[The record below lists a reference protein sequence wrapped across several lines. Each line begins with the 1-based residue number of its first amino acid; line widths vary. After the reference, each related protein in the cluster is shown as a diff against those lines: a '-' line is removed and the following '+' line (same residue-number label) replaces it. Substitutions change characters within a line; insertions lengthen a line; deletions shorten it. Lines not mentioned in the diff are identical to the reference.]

1 MVGWH
6 HQLNGHEFEQTLGD
20 SEGQGS
26 LACCSPWGRKE
37 SDTTER
43 LNNNKSCQR
52 RCLESLQ
59 MRAAW
64 SHGDKFSVSAGPSHQ
79 LHTHLW
85 MKTLLM
91 QPSKWLPPRRRDC
104 WKSERPRSL
113 WLFFRGWSSMRS
125 RSLKKQTSKQKQTGV
140 RTASE
145 TVFDSDP
152 KSFTWKNSLN
162 YFQRAFAVLFH
173 IFLFAHGVFIKVLYR
188 HSSFYCTSFLKYAS
202 QILWFLKNWKVDLPQ
217 ASLLALFYQ

>member
-26 LACCSPWGRKE
+26 LACCSPWGHKE
-37 SDTTER
+37 SDMTEQ

-64 SHGDKFSVSAGPSHQ
+64 SHGDKFSVSAGRSQQ

-85 MKTLLM
+85 TKTLLM

-104 WKSERPRSL
+104 GKPERPRSL

-125 RSLKKQTSKQKQTGV
+125 RSLKKTN
-140 RTASE
+140 RSE
-145 TVFDSDP
+145 NSWWKRFSPGGQLTVFDSDP

-162 YFQRAFAVLFH
+162 YFESAFAVFFPY
-173 IFLFAHGVFIKVLYR
+173 I
-188 HSSFYCTSFLKYAS
+188 SFCT
-202 QILWFLKNWKVDLPQ
+202 QH
-217 ASLLALFYQ
+217 FY

>member
-26 LACCSPWGRKE
+26 LACCSPWGHKE
-37 SDTTER
+37 SDMTEQ

-64 SHGDKFSVSAGPSHQ
+64 SHGDKFSVSAGRSQQ

-85 MKTLLM
+85 TKTLLM

-104 WKSERPRSL
+104 GKPERPRSL

-125 RSLKKQTSKQKQTGV
+125 RSLKKTNKQEWEQLVKTILS
-140 RTASE
+140 RWATDCLWFRPK
-145 TVFDSDP
+145 VFYL
-152 KSFTWKNSLN
+152 KELTKLFWKCICSF
-162 YFQRAFAVLFH
+162 FFH
-173 IFLFAHGVFIKVLYR
+173 IFLFAHSIFIKVLYR
-188 HSSFYCTSFLKYAS
+188 HSSVYWTSF
-202 QILWFLKNWKVDLPQ
+202 
-217 ASLLALFYQ
+217 